1 MTNKKDC
8 KKVKHGKKVA
18 KIQHEVYNNSNG
30 GIKLPK

>member
-1 MTNKKDC
+1 MTNKKNC
-8 KKVKHGKKVA
+8 KKGKTWKKVA